1 VLTALRARAAASGRP
16 FGVGTTGLRKELLGL
31 PDGRTNDEEQ
41 RATAPARVR
50 RRVRGLPRNPVWQF
64 ALSVLLAV
72 VLVGAGSAYFFRS
85 AGTNQAIK
93 QARVVTDT
101 IARTAIEPALQD
113 GIVRDDPQA
122 VAALDRAVR
131 RYVVRGDVVR
141 VKLWTA
147 NGDKGRIVYSDQ
159 KPLIGSVYPLGQDDL
174 ETIESG
180 RSAADISDLKK
191 AENRYER
198 GFGKLLQVYLRV
210 RTPNGTPLLFE
221 TYQRYSSIS
230 ASGYDLWV
238 AFLPILL
245 GALAVLAAVQ
255 LSLAW
260 SLTRRLRH
268 GQQERER
275 LLLRA
280 IQASNAERRRIA
292 ADLHDTV
299 VQDLAGV
306 SLSLGAA
313 AGEATDAPTRS
324 LLERT
329 AAATRQ
335 SMRRLRSLLVD
346 IYPPNLQAEGLP
358 AALSDLLEPLAERG
372 TETSLDVDDSVRL
385 SPAGEQ
391 LVFRCAQEALRNVAR
406 HAEASSVA
414 VSLSTNGT
422 AGAATLVV
430 EDDGKG
436 FTPDD
441 VAARQAGGHLGMTLL
456 ADAAEDYGA
465 RLAVDSEPGRGT
477 RVVLEVP
484 PA

>member
-1 VLTALRARAAASGRP
+1 MAGKTSRL
-16 FGVGTTGLRKELLGL
+16 
-31 PDGRTNDEEQ
+31 
-41 RATAPARVR
+41 
-50 RRVRGLPRNPVWQF
+50 RGLPRNPVWQF
-64 ALSVLLAV
+64 ALSVLLAAL
-72 VLVGAGSAYFFRS
+72 LVGAGSAYFFRS
-85 AGTNQAIK
+85 AGTSQAIK
-93 QARVVTDT
+93 QARVVTAT

-113 GIVRDDPQA
+113 GIVRGDPQA
-122 VAALDRAVR
+122 VAALDRSVR
-131 RYVVRGDVVR
+131 QYVVRGDVVR
-141 VKLWTA
+141 VKLWTPQ
-147 NGDKGRIVYSDQ
+147 GRIVYSDK
-159 KPLIGSVYPLGQDDL
+159 KPLIGSVYALGTDDL
-174 ETIESG
+174 ETIETG
-180 RSAADISDLKK
+180 KSAADISDLNKP
-191 AENRYER
+191 ENRYER

-210 RTPNGTPLLFE
+210 HTPNGKPLLFE

-260 SLTRRLRH
+260 SLTRRLRS

-275 LLLRA
+275 LLVRA

-313 AGEATDAPTRS
+313 AGEARDGQTRS

-358 AALSDLLEPLAERG
+358 AALSDLLEPLAGRG
-372 TETSLDVDDSVRL
+372 TETSLDVDPSVTL
-385 SPAGEQ
+385 APAAEQ
-391 LVFRCAQEALRNVAR
+391 LVFRCAQEALRNVAA
-406 HAEASSVA
+406 HAEAASVA
-414 VSLSTNGT
+414 VSLSRNGT
-422 AGAATLVV
+422 DGAATLVV
-430 EDDGKG
+430 QDDGKG

-441 VAARQAGGHLGMTLL
+441 VAARQAGGHMGMTLL
-456 ADAAEDYGA
+456 ADAADDFGA
-465 RLAVDSEPGRGT
+465 HLEVDSSPGRGT

-484 PA
+484 AT

>member
-1 VLTALRARAAASGRP
+1 MAGKRSRL
-16 FGVGTTGLRKELLGL
+16 
-31 PDGRTNDEEQ
+31 
-41 RATAPARVR
+41 
-50 RRVRGLPRNPVWQF
+50 RGLPRNPVGQF

-85 AGTNQAIK
+85 AGTSQAIK
-93 QARVVTDT
+93 QARVVTAT

-113 GIVRDDPQA
+113 GIVRDDPKAFA
-122 VAALDRAVR
+122 VLDRAVR

-141 VKLWTA
+141 VKLWTPQ
-147 NGDKGRIVYSDQ
+147 GRIVYSDE
-159 KPLIGSVYPLGQDDL
+159 KRLIGSIYPLGDEDV
-174 ETIESG
+174 ETIETG
-180 RSAADISDLKK
+180 KSAADISDLHK

-198 GFGKLLQVYLRV
+198 RFGKLLQVYLRV
-210 RTPNGTPLLFE
+210 RTPNGKPLLFE

-230 ASGYDLWV
+230 ASGSDLWLS
-238 AFLPILL
+238 FLPILL

-260 SLTRRLRH
+260 SLTRRLRR

-280 IQASNAERRRIA
+280 IQASNTERRRIA

-313 AGEATDAPTRS
+313 AGEAKDAPTRS

-329 AAATRQ
+329 AAATRL

-372 TETSLDVDDSVRL
+372 TETALDVEGSVRL
-385 SPAGEQ
+385 SPAAEQ
-391 LVFRCAQEALRNVAR
+391 LVFRCAQEALRNVAA
-406 HAEASSVA
+406 HADAESVA
-414 VSLSTNGT
+414 VTLSANGSD
-422 AGAATLVV
+422 GAATLVV
-430 EDDGKG
+430 QDDGKG
-436 FTPDD
+436 FTPDE
-441 VAARQAGGHLGMTLL
+441 VAARQAAGHMGMTLI
-456 ADAAEDYGA
+456 ADAAEDFGA
-465 RLAVDSEPGRGT
+465 RLEVDSSPGQGT

-484 PA
+484 AT